1 MDPHVH
7 KRYLDYREL
16 FIYFGRKITILSA
29 EEFAPADAEYRAL
42 EVKRKLRTA
51 AEEARFSELA
61 NLLFRD

>member
-1 MDPHVH
+1 MDPQVH

-42 EVKRKLRTA
+42 FAMGKKRSEEEDARLR
-51 AEEARFSELA
+51 ELA
-61 NLLFRD
+61 HLLFRD